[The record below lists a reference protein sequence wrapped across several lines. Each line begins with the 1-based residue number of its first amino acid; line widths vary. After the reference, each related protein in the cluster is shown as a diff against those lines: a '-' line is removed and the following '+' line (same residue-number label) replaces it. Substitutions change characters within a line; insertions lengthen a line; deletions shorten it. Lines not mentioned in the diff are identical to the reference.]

1 MRFSVIIP
9 LYNKAAY
16 VEKTIASV
24 LAQTFTDYEL
34 IIVDDGSTDGGGGI
48 AARILKEAYPQR
60 LPEGEGSCI
69 PAGEVPNT
77 PPFREG
83 MGAGSDLGIHTADP
97 AWYEML
103 KGYAE
108 ENRANPTDAERVLWN
123 ALKANAIGYKFRRQH
138 IIQDFIVDFYCNE
151 AKLTIELDGGYHN
164 TQKQLLSDEQRTEK
178 LQQLG
183 YTELRFKNEQVISDL
198 EGVLATIRKACDT
211 KSLPLGGDLEEAPN
225 SENAEA
231 LPFRGGLGEAP
242 TPFPS
247 GEGRGEASFLLR
259 QHNAGVSAAR
269 NNGVAASH
277 GDYLCFLDADDWWEP
292 TFLEEM
298 DNLIKEYPEAGI
310 YGTNY
315 YYVKSGRKR
324 VRLDIPTGYINY
336 CKVYADA
343 MQMPLTSISVAVP
356 RPVFDEVGGFKS
368 FLKLG
373 EDFDVWIRIALK
385 HKVAFLNEPLAY
397 YNQDVDVKQRG
408 IGRLK
413 RPESHMLWNLGYLAE
428 EEKLNPDYKRLIDNL
443 RVYGLMPYYL
453 SKEYRTAAKQELTK
467 VDWSKQPSEA
477 YKEYQRPVWFLRS
490 KQRIMKLGSKVKQW
504 LIKNF

>member
-69 PAGEVPNT
+69 PAGE
-77 PPFREG
+77 
-83 MGAGSDLGIHTADP
+83 
-97 AWYEML
+97 
-103 KGYAE
+103 
-108 ENRANPTDAERVLWN
+108 
-123 ALKANAIGYKFRRQH
+123 
-138 IIQDFIVDFYCNE
+138 
-151 AKLTIELDGGYHN
+151 
-164 TQKQLLSDEQRTEK
+164 
-178 LQQLG
+178 
-183 YTELRFKNEQVISDL
+183 
-198 EGVLATIRKACDT
+198 
-211 KSLPLGGDLEEAPN
+211 API
-225 SENAEA
+225 
-231 LPFRGGLGEAP
+231 
-242 TPFPS
+242 PFPL
-247 GEGRGEASFLLR
+247 GEGRGEAFLLR
-259 QHNAGVSAAR
+259 QPNAGVSTAR

-277 GDYLCFLDADDWWEP
+277 GDFLCFLDADDWWEP

-315 YYVKSGRKR
+315 YYVKSGRR
-324 VRLDIPTGYINY
+324 QVRLDIPTGYINY

-356 RPVFDEVGGFKS
+356 RTVFDEMGGFKS

-373 EDFDVWIRIALK
+373 EDFDVWIQIALMR
-385 HKVAFLNEPLAY
+385 KVAFLNEPLAY

-408 IGRLK
+408 IGRLI
-413 RPESHMLWNLGYLAE
+413 RPESHMLWNLGYLVE
-428 EEKLNPDYKRLIDNL
+428 EEKTNPDYKRLIDNL
-443 RVYGLMPYYL
+443 RVYSLMPYYL
-453 SKEYRTAAKQELTK
+453 SKEYHSSAEQELAK
-467 VDWSKQPSEA
+467 VDWSKQPPKA

-504 LIKNF
+504 LIKKF